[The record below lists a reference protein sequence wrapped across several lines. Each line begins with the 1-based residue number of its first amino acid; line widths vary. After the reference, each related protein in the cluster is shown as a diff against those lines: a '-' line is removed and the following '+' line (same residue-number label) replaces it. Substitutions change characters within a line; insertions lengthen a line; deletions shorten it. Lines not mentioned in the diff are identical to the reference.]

1 MLTTNRSMRRSLR
14 LTPLA
19 IGIAFAIQAHATP
32 ESTDKPAMDEIVV
45 KGQLLRAEQSGF
57 SATVLDAA
65 QIREQSPGD
74 IDELFDNVPGMS
86 VRDFQLGGVA
96 NQIVIRGFGGG
107 GHGGDL
113 GAVIDGIPLN
123 EAMSHADGYVDLN
136 VITPLEIQSFA
147 VTKGPVSALYG
158 NFNRGGLVNIE
169 TRKSGDYLLT
179 DVSLGSNSLADVQA
193 AYGAGIG
200 DRQQLNLAA
209 QYARTDGFRPQS
221 EAERTT
227 LSGRWSFDASPRV
240 QLAVSGRYHTADADS
255 ASYLL
260 RSQFLRDRD
269 GIDPRVQND
278 GAEKDFAT
286 LRTDL
291 NVALN
296 DSLKL
301 LTFAYTTQQEFTRW
315 YSRPVNA
322 TTWRQREETYDR
334 SVYGVGSNLN
344 GRIAIRDDEIS
355 FTVGIEAF
363 RESTEFQFYD
373 GENNR
378 TRVSAALSD
387 RDSRLNSTS
396 AFAEIDA
403 PLHRLARL
411 SIGLRADR
419 FSGGCKLLG
428 PEAGTDPCGDLND
441 PQHVSPKF
449 AIKSE
454 LASWLQL
461 RASWAEGYSL
471 PNGFVKYSIG
481 GQPLDETVFR
491 QTEIGAHVIGG
502 EKFDFDIAAY
512 RLTSDG
518 EVRTVSPGVFENF
531 GATRRRGL
539 EASASWQPIDQL
551 QLRAVY
557 GLTDT
562 EITENANTQLLGL
575 EVAGIP
581 EESAEFEVQYSP
593 LPAWTF
599 AAAWRFVGDYAIDA
613 PNLFRA
619 ESHDVMDASVA
630 YRREGDR
637 PYRLYARVD
646 NVTNEQYATSE
657 LLLGGVPAV
666 APGPERAVRIGVQFD
681 FQ

>member
-1 MLTTNRSMRRSLR
+1 MFR
-14 LTPLA
+14 LTAIALGVALA
-19 IGIAFAIQAHATP
+19 TQAHADP
-32 ESTDKPAMDEIVV
+32 ESTDKQADKSAMDEIVV

-57 SATVLDAA
+57 SATVLDAE

-96 NQIVIRGFGGG
+96 NSIVIRGFGGG

-136 VITPLEIQSFA
+136 VITPLEIQSFT

-179 DVSLGSNSLADVQA
+179 DVSLGSNSLADAQA
-193 AYGAGIG
+193 AFGAGIG
-200 DRQQLNLAA
+200 DRQQINLAA

-221 EAERTT
+221 DAERATF
-227 LSGRWSFDASPRV
+227 SGRWGFDASPRV

-260 RSQFLRDRD
+260 RSQFLQDRD
-269 GIDPRVQND
+269 GIDPRVQDD
-278 GAEKDFAT
+278 GAKKDFAT

-291 NVALN
+291 NVSLN
-296 DSLKL
+296 ETLRL

-315 YSRPVNA
+315 FTRPVNA
-322 TTWRQREETYDR
+322 TTWRQREEAYDR
-334 SVYGVGSNLN
+334 SVYGVGSSLN
-344 GRIAIRDDEIS
+344 GRLAFRDDAIS
-355 FTVGIEAF
+355 FTVGVEAF

-373 GENNR
+373 GEDNR
-378 TRVSAALSD
+378 RRVSAALND
-387 RDSRLNSTS
+387 RESRLDSTS

-411 SIGLRADR
+411 SLGLRADR
-419 FSGGCKLLG
+419 FSGGCRLLG
-428 PEAGTDPCGDLND
+428 PETGTDPCGDLND

-449 AIKSE
+449 AIKSQ

-461 RASWAEGYSL
+461 RASWAEGFSL

-491 QTEIGAHVIGG
+491 QTEIGAHFTAG
-502 EKFDFDIAAY
+502 EKVDFDVAAY

-531 GATRRRGL
+531 GATRRRGV
-539 EASASWQPIDQL
+539 EASASWKPADRL

-557 GLTDT
+557 GFTDT
-562 EITENANTQLLGL
+562 EITQNANAALLSL
-575 EVAGIP
+575 EVAGVP
-581 EESAEFEVQYSP
+581 DDSAEFGVDYSP

-599 AAAWRFVGDYAIDA
+599 SAAWRLVGDYAIDA

-619 ESHDVMDASVA
+619 ESYDVIDASVA
-630 YRREGDR
+630 YRREGVR

-646 NVTNEQYATSE
+646 NVTDERYATTE
-657 LLLGGVPAV
+657 LLLGGLPAV
-666 APGPERAVRIGVQFD
+666 APGPGRAVRVGVQFD
-681 FQ
+681 LQ

>member
-1 MLTTNRSMRRSLR
+1 MLR
-14 LTPLA
+14 LTALA
-19 IGIAFAIQAHATP
+19 IGVALATQAHADP
-32 ESTDKPAMDEIVV
+32 AGTDKQAMDEIVV

-57 SATVLDAA
+57 SATVLDAE
-65 QIREQSPGD
+65 QIREQGPGD
-74 IDELFDNVPGMS
+74 IDELFDNVPGMA

-96 NQIVIRGFGGG
+96 NSIVIRGFGGG

-136 VITPLEIQSFA
+136 VITPLEIQSFT

-179 DVSLGSNSLADVQA
+179 DFALGSNSLADAQA
-193 AYGAGIG
+193 AFGAGIG
-200 DRQQLNLAA
+200 DRQQVNLAA

-221 EAERTT
+221 DAERTT
-227 LSGRWSFDASPRV
+227 LSGRWAFEASPRV

-260 RSQFLRDRD
+260 RSQFLQDRD

-278 GAEKDFAT
+278 GAQKDFAT

-291 NVALN
+291 NVSLN

-315 YSRPVNA
+315 FSRPVNA
-322 TTWRQREETYDR
+322 TAWRQREETYDR
-334 SVYGVGSNLN
+334 RVYGVGSNLN
-344 GRIAIRDDEIS
+344 GRHAFLDDEIS
-355 FTVGIEAF
+355 FTVGVEAF

-373 GENNR
+373 GEDNR
-378 TRVSAALSD
+378 RRVSAALND
-387 RDSRLNSTS
+387 RESRLNSTS

-411 SIGLRADR
+411 SLGLRADR

-428 PEAGTDPCGDLND
+428 PETGTDPCGDLND

-454 LASWLQL
+454 FASWLQM

-491 QTEIGAHVIGG
+491 QTEIGARVTAG
-502 EKFDFDIAAY
+502 EKFDFDVAAY

-531 GATRRRGL
+531 GATKRRGI
-539 EASASWQPIDQL
+539 EASASWKPVDQL

-557 GLTDT
+557 GFTDT
-562 EITENANTQLLGL
+562 EITENANAQLLGL
-575 EVAGIP
+575 EVAGVP
-581 EESAEFEVQYSP
+581 EDSAEFEVQYSP
-593 LPAWTF
+593 LPDWAF
-599 AAAWRFVGDYAIDA
+599 SAEWRYVGQYAIDA

-619 ESHDVMDASVA
+619 ESYDVIDATVG
-630 YRREGDR
+630 YRREGAR
-637 PYRLYARVD
+637 PYRLYARID
-646 NVTNEQYATSE
+646 NVTDEQYATTE

-666 APGPERAVRIGVQFD
+666 APGPERAVRVGVQFD